1 MENKIS
7 AEIINH
13 SKGEN
18 GGELITYKLTYPR
31 IILSEMNTHKMIMK
45 NTSSCLDEDTF
56 ISVFYKDKQKH
67 DIVQIKRL
75 FELQEKGLE
84 LPEIISF
91 NMRDKEYRTGEKYEE
106 SFIKQKISK
115 VFKSGVKKVYR
126 IHFRKDFYLDCTDE
140 HRLLAYNTEKG
151 FEWIT
156 LKDFQLEEREGQVFG
171 NLSAVTETLYGISL
185 TDFEMNNSRFPNEK
199 DEKLKTYFLG
209 FTPFILERG
218 DGKIRNPFVY
228 RDIEAITY
236 LGKRETYDIE
246 VDGKYHNFLA
256 NGIVVHNSRAIPFEK
271 MVEVVEKEPFI
282 PLAFQCQHKGMQGS
296 QYITD
301 PYVIEKKKEKWLNAR
316 DKAIRSAV
324 DLSKEEISAS
334 YYTNDENGVPIHTKD
349 VYIENSSVSKQICN
363 RLIEPFM
370 WVTQIVTGSIE
381 AFENLFRLRC
391 PIYELEVCP
400 DSVVYARSKK
410 EFIEHYDCFEE
421 KDDLWWLQHNKG
433 QAEIHFMDLAEKMY
447 DALNESEPIEL
458 KAGEWHIPFS
468 NEPCFTPEMSLMDKI
483 VLSCAMIA
491 RTSYTKV
498 GDDQNISL
506 ETARKIFDKCKKER
520 HDSIFEHAGRC
531 MTKYE
536 YETNLRGVVYLD
548 VPDDEEYYYYGGIEK
563 ARGWNKAFKG
573 FLQLRTFIEEGRTI
587 K

>member
-1 MENKIS
+1 MNNKIS

-31 IILSEMNTHKMIMK
+31 IILSEMNTHKLIMK

-56 ISVFYKDKQKH
+56 ISVFYNDKQKH

-75 FELQEKGLE
+75 FECQEKGLE

-91 NMRDKEYRTGEKYEE
+91 NMRYKEYRTGENYEE

-126 IHFRKDFYLDCTDE
+126 IHFKKDFHLDCTDE

-151 FEWIT
+151 FKWIT

-171 NLSAVTETLYGISL
+171 NLAAVNETLYGVSL

-209 FTPFILERG
+209 FTPFISERG

-236 LGKRETYDIE
+236 LGERETYDIE

-271 MVEVVEKEPFI
+271 MVEVVEKEPFVPI
-282 PLAFQCQHKGMQGS
+282 AWQLSHKGMQGTE
-296 QYITD
+296 YLTD
-301 PYVIEKKKEKWLNAR
+301 PEHIKEKNEIWLAAR
-316 DKAIRSAV
+316 DMSV
-324 DLSKEEISAS
+324 DISKELIGNIGKIVYDEDNVVDSVEIPNTSLSKNYS
-334 YYTNDENGVPIHTKD
+334 
-349 VYIENSSVSKQICN
+349 N
-363 RLIEPFM
+363 RLLEPFM
-370 WVTQIVTGSIE
+370 WVTQIVTGSRE
-381 AFENLFRLRC
+381 SFENLFRLRC

-410 EFIEHYDCFEE
+410 EFIEHYGCFEE
-421 KDDLWWLQHNKG
+421 KDDLWWLQRNKG

-458 KAGEWHIPFS
+458 ESGEWHIPFS

-491 RTSYTKV
+491 RTSYTKI
-498 GDDQNISL
+498 GDSQNISL
-506 ETARKIFDKCKKER
+506 ETARNIFERCKKER

-531 MTKYE
+531 MTKRE
-536 YETNLRGVVYLD
+536 WETNLRGKAVYKFSED
-548 VPDDEEYYYYGGIEK
+548 YFDGNFVPENK
-563 ARGWNKAFKG
+563 SKGWNKAFRG
-573 FLQLRTFIEEGRTI
+573 FLQLRTFIEEGLTI

>member
-236 LGKRETYDIE
+236 LGERETYDIE

-271 MVEVVEKEPFI
+271 MVEVVEKEPFVPI
-282 PLAFQCQHKGMQGS
+282 AWQLSHKGMQGTE
-296 QYITD
+296 YLTD
-301 PYVIEKKKEKWLNAR
+301 PEHIKEKNEIWLAAR
-316 DKAIRSAV
+316 DMSV
-324 DLSKEEISAS
+324 DISKELIGNIGKIVYDKDNIVDSVEIPNTSLSKNYS
-334 YYTNDENGVPIHTKD
+334 
-349 VYIENSSVSKQICN
+349 N
-363 RLIEPFM
+363 RLLEPFM
-370 WVTQIVTGSIE
+370 WVTQIVTGSRE

-410 EFIEHYDCFEE
+410 EFIEHYGCFEE

-447 DALNESEPIEL
+447 DALNESEPTEL
-458 KAGEWHIPFS
+458 ESGEWHIPFS
-468 NEPCFTPEMSLMDKI
+468 NEPCFTPEMSLIDKI

-491 RTSYTKV
+491 RTSYTKI
-498 GDDQNISL
+498 GDSQNISL
-506 ETARKIFDKCKKER
+506 ETARNIFERCKKER

-531 MTKYE
+531 MSKKE
-536 YETNLRGVVYLD
+536 WETNLRGKAIYKFSED
-548 VPDDEEYYYYGGIEK
+548 YFDGNFVPENK
-563 ARGWNKAFKG
+563 SKGWNKAFKG
-573 FLQLRTFIEEGRTI
+573 FLQLRTFIEEGLAI

>member
-1 MENKIS
+1 M
-7 AEIINH
+7 
-13 SKGEN
+13 
-18 GGELITYKLTYPR
+18 
-31 IILSEMNTHKMIMK
+31 
-45 NTSSCLDEDTF
+45 
-56 ISVFYKDKQKH
+56 
-67 DIVQIKRL
+67 
-75 FELQEKGLE
+75 
-84 LPEIISF
+84 
-91 NMRDKEYRTGEKYEE
+91 
-106 SFIKQKISK
+106 
-115 VFKSGVKKVYR
+115 
-126 IHFRKDFYLDCTDE
+126 DCTDE

-199 DEKLKTYFLG
+199 YEKLKTYFLG

-271 MVEVVEKEPFI
+271 MVEVVKNEPFI
-282 PLAFQCQHKGMQGS
+282 PLAFQCQHKGMQGN

-301 PYVIEKKKEKWLNAR
+301 PYVIEKKKEKWSNAINSAV
-316 DKAIRSAV
+316 KLAV
-324 DLSKEEISAS
+324 DLSNEEISAS

-349 VYIENSSVSKQICN
+349 VYFENSSVSKQLCN
-363 RLIEPFM
+363 RLLEPFM
-370 WVTQIVTGSIE
+370 WVTQIVTGSRE

-391 PIYELEVCP
+391 PIYNIEGLKFT
-400 DSVVYARSKK
+400 SKK
-410 EFIEHYDCFEE
+410 EAIELHSHL
-421 KDDLWWLQHNKG
+421 KDMTDLEWLQCNSG

-447 DALNESEPIEL
+447 DALNESEPTEL
-458 KAGEWHIPFS
+458 ESGEWHIPFS

-491 RTSYTKV
+491 RTSYTKI
-498 GDDQNISL
+498 GDSQNISL
-506 ETARKIFDKCKKER
+506 ETARNIFERCKKER

-531 MTKYE
+531 MTKRE
-536 YETNLRGVVYLD
+536 WETNLRGKAIYKFSED
-548 VPDDEEYYYYGGIEK
+548 YFDGNFVPEDK
-563 ARGWNKAFKG
+563 SKGWNKAFKG
-573 FLQLRTFIEEGRTI
+573 FLQLRTFIEEGGTI

>member
-271 MVEVVEKEPFI
+271 MVEVVKNEPFI
-282 PLAFQCQHKGMQGS
+282 PLAFQCQHKGMQGN

-301 PYVIEKKKEKWLNAR
+301 PYVIEKKKEKWSNAINSAV
-316 DKAIRSAV
+316 KLAV
-324 DLSKEEISAS
+324 DLSNEEISAS

-349 VYIENSSVSKQICN
+349 VYFENSSVSKQLCN
-363 RLIEPFM
+363 RLLEPFM
-370 WVTQIVTGSIE
+370 WVTQIVTGSRE

-391 PIYELEVCP
+391 PIYNIEGLKFT
-400 DSVVYARSKK
+400 SKK
-410 EFIEHYDCFEE
+410 EAIELHSHL
-421 KDDLWWLQHNKG
+421 KDMTDLEWLQCNSG
-433 QAEIHFMDLAEKMY
+433 QVEIHFMDLAEKMY
-447 DALNESEPIEL
+447 DALNESEPTEL
-458 KAGEWHIPFS
+458 ESGEWHIPFS

-491 RTSYTKV
+491 RTSYTKI
-498 GDDQNISL
+498 GDSQNISL
-506 ETARKIFDKCKKER
+506 ETARNIFERCKKER

-531 MTKYE
+531 MTKRE
-536 YETNLRGVVYLD
+536 WETNLRGKAIYKFSED
-548 VPDDEEYYYYGGIEK
+548 YFDGNFVPEDK
-563 ARGWNKAFKG
+563 SKGWNKAFKG

>member
-45 NTSSCLDEDTF
+45 NTSS
-56 ISVFYKDKQKH
+56 
-67 DIVQIKRL
+67 
-75 FELQEKGLE
+75 
-84 LPEIISF
+84 
-91 NMRDKEYRTGEKYEE
+91 
-106 SFIKQKISK
+106 
-115 VFKSGVKKVYR
+115 
-126 IHFRKDFYLDCTDE
+126 
-140 HRLLAYNTEKG
+140 
-151 FEWIT
+151 
-156 LKDFQLEEREGQVFG
+156 
-171 NLSAVTETLYGISL
+171 
-185 TDFEMNNSRFPNEK
+185 
-199 DEKLKTYFLG
+199 
-209 FTPFILERG
+209 
-218 DGKIRNPFVY
+218 
-228 RDIEAITY
+228 
-236 LGKRETYDIE
+236 
-246 VDGKYHNFLA
+246 
-256 NGIVVHNSRAIPFEK
+256 SRAIPFEK
-271 MVEVVEKEPFI
+271 MVEVVKNEPFI

-296 QYITD
+296 QYLTD

-370 WVTQIVTGSIE
+370 WVTQIVTGSRE

-391 PIYELEVCP
+391 PNYNGCKSWKELCDI
-400 DSVVYARSKK
+400 DSNYTMETPILDRLK
-410 EFIEHYDCFEE
+410 
-421 KDDLWWLQHNKG
+421 LNKG

-447 DALNESEPIEL
+447 DALNESKPIEL
-458 KAGEWHIPFS
+458 KVGEWHIPFS

-498 GDDQNISL
+498 GDEQNVSL

-536 YETNLRGVVYLD
+536 CETNLRGIVHLD

>member
-1 MENKIS
+1 MNNKIS

-31 IILSEMNTHKMIMK
+31 IILSEMNTHKLIMK

-56 ISVFYKDKQKH
+56 ISVFYNDKQKH

-75 FELQEKGLE
+75 FECQEKGLE

-91 NMRDKEYRTGEKYEE
+91 NMRDKEYRTGENYEE

-126 IHFRKDFYLDCTDE
+126 IHFKKDFHLDCTDE

-151 FEWIT
+151 FKWIT

-171 NLSAVTETLYGISL
+171 NLAAVNETLYGVSL

-209 FTPFILERG
+209 FTPFISERG

-236 LGKRETYDIE
+236 LGERETYDIE

-256 NGIVVHNSRAIPFEK
+256 NGIVVHNSRTIPFEK
-271 MVEVVEKEPFI
+271 MVEVVEKEPFVPI
-282 PLAFQCQHKGMQGS
+282 AWQLSHKGMQGTE
-296 QYITD
+296 YLTD
-301 PYVIEKKKEKWLNAR
+301 PEHIKEKNEIWLAAR
-316 DKAIRSAV
+316 DMSV
-324 DLSKEEISAS
+324 DISKELIGNIGKIVYDEDNVVDSVEIPNTSLSKNYS
-334 YYTNDENGVPIHTKD
+334 
-349 VYIENSSVSKQICN
+349 N
-363 RLIEPFM
+363 RLLEPFM
-370 WVTQIVTGSIE
+370 WVTQIVTGSRE
-381 AFENLFRLRC
+381 SFENLFRLRC

-410 EFIEHYDCFEE
+410 EFIEHYGCFEE
-421 KDDLWWLQHNKG
+421 KDDLWWLQRNKG

-458 KAGEWHIPFS
+458 ESGEWHIPFS

-491 RTSYTKV
+491 RTSYTKI
-498 GDDQNISL
+498 GDSQNISL
-506 ETARKIFDKCKKER
+506 ETARNIFERCKKER

-531 MTKYE
+531 MTKRE
-536 YETNLRGVVYLD
+536 WETNLRGKAVYKFSED
-548 VPDDEEYYYYGGIEK
+548 YFDGNFVPENK
-563 ARGWNKAFKG
+563 SKGWNKAFRG
-573 FLQLRTFIEEGRTI
+573 FLQLRTFIEEGLTI

>member
-1 MENKIS
+1 MNNKIS

-18 GGELITYKLTYPR
+18 GGELITYKLTYPH
-31 IILSEMNTHKMIMK
+31 IILAEFNTHKLIMK

-75 FELQEKGLE
+75 FECQEKGLE

-91 NMRDKEYRTGEKYEE
+91 NMRDKEYRTGGKYEE

-126 IHFRKDFYLDCTDE
+126 IHFKKDFHLDCTDE

-151 FEWIT
+151 FKWIT

-171 NLSAVTETLYGISL
+171 NLAAVNETLYGVSL

-236 LGKRETYDIE
+236 LGERETYDIE

-271 MVEVVEKEPFI
+271 MVEVVEKEPFVPI
-282 PLAFQCQHKGMQGS
+282 AWQLSHKGMQGTE
-296 QYITD
+296 YLTD
-301 PYVIEKKKEKWLNAR
+301 PEHIKEKNEIWLAAR
-316 DKAIRSAV
+316 DMSV
-324 DLSKEEISAS
+324 DISKELIGNIGEIVYDEDNVVDSVEIPNTSLSKNYS
-334 YYTNDENGVPIHTKD
+334 
-349 VYIENSSVSKQICN
+349 N
-363 RLIEPFM
+363 RLLEPFM
-370 WVTQIVTGSIE
+370 WVTQIVTGSRE
-381 AFENLFRLRC
+381 AFENLFWLRC

-410 EFIEHYDCFEE
+410 EFIEHYGCFEE
-421 KDDLWWLQHNKG
+421 KDDLWWLQRNKG

-447 DALNESEPIEL
+447 DALNESEPTEL
-458 KAGEWHIPFS
+458 ESGEWHIPFS

-491 RTSYTKV
+491 RTSYTKI
-498 GDDQNISL
+498 GDSQNISL
-506 ETARKIFDKCKKER
+506 ETARNIFERCKKER

-531 MTKYE
+531 MTKRE
-536 YETNLRGVVYLD
+536 WETNLRGKAIYKFSED
-548 VPDDEEYYYYGGIEK
+548 YFDGNFVPENK
-563 ARGWNKAFKG
+563 SKGWNKAFKG
-573 FLQLRTFIEEGRTI
+573 FLQLRTFIEEGLSI

>member
-1 MENKIS
+1 MKNKIS

-75 FELQEKGLE
+75 FELQEKGLK

-91 NMRDKEYRTGEKYEE
+91 NMRDKEYRTGGKYEE
-106 SFIKQKISK
+106 SFIKQNISK

-126 IHFRKDFYLDCTDE
+126 IHFGKGLYLECTDE
-140 HRLLAYNTEKG
+140 HRLLTDSNKG
-151 FEWIT
+151 GGMKWIT
-156 LKDFQLEEREGQVFG
+156 LKDFNIESKDERIFGDLSLLSQNLYSISMTSFEIMNPKIAKKGEERITFFEP
-171 NLSAVTETLYGISL
+171 YISEL
-185 TDFEMNNSRFPNEK
+185 R
-199 DEKLKTYFLG
+199 
-209 FTPFILERG
+209 
-218 DGKIRNPFVY
+218 DGRIRNPFLY
-228 RDIEAITY
+228 RKISAISY
-236 LGKRETYDIE
+236 VGERETYDIE

-256 NGIVVHNSRAIPFEK
+256 NGIVVHNSRAIPFDKIMKVIE
-271 MVEVVEKEPFI
+271 EDPFYPI
-282 PLAFQCQHKGMQGS
+282 AYQKHHKGMQGKE
-296 QYITD
+296 YFTD
-301 PYVIEKKKEKWLNAR
+301 ESDIANCEYMWSCAIESALAVAEDMYKNGLTKQLINRIVEPYA
-316 DKAIRSAV
+316 
-324 DLSKEEISAS
+324 
-334 YYTNDENGVPIHTKD
+334 
-349 VYIENSSVSKQICN
+349 
-363 RLIEPFM
+363 
-370 WVTQIVTGSIE
+370 WVTQLCTGTRES
-381 AFENLFRLRC
+381 FENLFRLRC
-391 PIYELEVCP
+391 PIYPGGCKSWKELCDL
-400 DSVVYARSKK
+400 DSNYTMEASTL
-410 EFIEHYDCFEE
+410 E
-421 KDDLWWLQHNKG
+421 KLKVNKG

-458 KAGEWHIPFS
+458 KSGEWHIPFS

-491 RTSYTKV
+491 RTSYTKI
-498 GDDQNISL
+498 GDSQNISL
-506 ETARKIFDKCKKER
+506 ETARNIFEKCKKER

-536 YETNLRGVVYLD
+536 CETNLRGVVYLD
-548 VPDDEEYYYYGGIEK
+548 VPDDEEYYYYSGIEK

>member
-18 GGELITYKLTYPR
+18 GGDLITYKLTYPR

-185 TDFEMNNSRFPNEK
+185 TNFEMNNSRFPNEK

-271 MVEVVEKEPFI
+271 MEVVKNEPFI
-282 PLAFQCQHKGMQGS
+282 PLAFQCQHKGMQGN

-301 PYVIEKKKEKWLNAR
+301 PYVIEKKKEKWSNAINSAV
-316 DKAIRSAV
+316 KLAV
-324 DLSKEEISAS
+324 DLSNEEISAS

-349 VYIENSSVSKQICN
+349 VYFENSSVSKQLCN
-363 RLIEPFM
+363 RLLEPFM
-370 WVTQIVTGSIE
+370 WVTQIVTGSRE

-391 PIYELEVCP
+391 PIYNIEGLKFT
-400 DSVVYARSKK
+400 SKK
-410 EFIEHYDCFEE
+410 EAIELHSHL
-421 KDDLWWLQHNKG
+421 KDMTDLEWLQCNSG

-447 DALNESEPIEL
+447 DALNESEPTEL
-458 KAGEWHIPFS
+458 ESGEWHIPFS

-491 RTSYTKV
+491 RTSYTKI
-498 GDDQNISL
+498 GDSQNISL
-506 ETARKIFDKCKKER
+506 ETARNIFERCKKER

-531 MTKYE
+531 MTKRE
-536 YETNLRGVVYLD
+536 WETNLRGKAIYKFSED
-548 VPDDEEYYYYGGIEK
+548 YFDGNFVPENK
-563 ARGWNKAFKG
+563 SKGWNKAFKG
-573 FLQLRTFIEEGRTI
+573 FLQLRTFIEEGLTI

>member
-1 MENKIS
+1 MNNKIS

-31 IILSEMNTHKMIMK
+31 IILAEFNTHKLIMK

-75 FELQEKGLE
+75 FECQEKGLE

-91 NMRDKEYRTGEKYEE
+91 NMRDKEYRTGENYEE

-126 IHFRKDFYLDCTDE
+126 IHFKKDFHLDCTDE

-151 FEWIT
+151 FKWIT

-171 NLSAVTETLYGISL
+171 NLAAVNETLYGVSL

-236 LGKRETYDIE
+236 LGERETYDIE

-271 MVEVVEKEPFI
+271 MVEVVEKEPFVPI
-282 PLAFQCQHKGMQGS
+282 AWQLSHKGMQGTE
-296 QYITD
+296 YLTD
-301 PYVIEKKKEKWLNAR
+301 PEHIKEKNEIWLAAR
-316 DKAIRSAV
+316 DMSV
-324 DLSKEEISAS
+324 DISKELIGNIGKIVYDEDNVVDSVEIPNTSLSKNYS
-334 YYTNDENGVPIHTKD
+334 
-349 VYIENSSVSKQICN
+349 N
-363 RLIEPFM
+363 RLLEPFM
-370 WVTQIVTGSIE
+370 WVTQIVTGSRE

-410 EFIEHYDCFEE
+410 EFIEHYGCFEE
-421 KDDLWWLQHNKG
+421 KDDLWWLQRNKG

-447 DALNESEPIEL
+447 DALNESEPTEL
-458 KAGEWHIPFS
+458 ESGEWHIPFS

-491 RTSYTKV
+491 RTSYTKI
-498 GDDQNISL
+498 GDSQNISL
-506 ETARKIFDKCKKER
+506 ETARNIFERCKKER

-531 MTKYE
+531 MTKRE
-536 YETNLRGVVYLD
+536 WETNLRGKAIYKFSED
-548 VPDDEEYYYYGGIEK
+548 YFDGNFVPENK
-563 ARGWNKAFKG
+563 SKGWNKAFKG
-573 FLQLRTFIEEGRTI
+573 FLQLRTFIEEGLTI

>member
-199 DEKLKTYFLG
+199 YEKLKTYFLG

-271 MVEVVEKEPFI
+271 MVEVVKNEPFI
-282 PLAFQCQHKGMQGS
+282 PLAFQCQHKGMQGN

-301 PYVIEKKKEKWLNAR
+301 PYVIEKKKEKWSNAINSAV
-316 DKAIRSAV
+316 KLAV
-324 DLSKEEISAS
+324 DLSNEEISAS

-349 VYIENSSVSKQICN
+349 VYFENSSVSKQLCN
-363 RLIEPFM
+363 RLLEPFM
-370 WVTQIVTGSIE
+370 WVTQIVTGSRE

-391 PIYELEVCP
+391 PIYSIEGLKFT
-400 DSVVYARSKK
+400 SKK
-410 EFIEHYDCFEE
+410 EAIELHSHL
-421 KDDLWWLQHNKG
+421 KDMTDLEWLQCNSG

-447 DALNESEPIEL
+447 DALNESEPTEL
-458 KAGEWHIPFS
+458 ESGEWHIPFS

-491 RTSYTKV
+491 RTSYTKI
-498 GDDQNISL
+498 GDSQNISL
-506 ETARKIFDKCKKER
+506 ETARNIFERCKKER

-531 MTKYE
+531 MTKRGW
-536 YETNLRGVVYLD
+536 ETNLRGKAIYKFSED
-548 VPDDEEYYYYGGIEK
+548 YFDGNFVPEDK
-563 ARGWNKAFKG
+563 SKGWNKAFKG

>member
-199 DEKLKTYFLG
+199 YEKLKTYFLG

-271 MVEVVEKEPFI
+271 MVEVVKNEPFI
-282 PLAFQCQHKGMQGS
+282 PLAFQCQHKGMQGN

-301 PYVIEKKKEKWLNAR
+301 PYVIEKKKEKWSNAI
-316 DKAIRSAV
+316 DSAVKLAV
-324 DLSKEEISAS
+324 DLSNEEISAS

-349 VYIENSSVSKQICN
+349 VYFENSSVSKQLCN
-363 RLIEPFM
+363 RLLEPFM
-370 WVTQIVTGSIE
+370 WVTQIVTGSRE

-391 PIYELEVCP
+391 PIYNIEGLKFT
-400 DSVVYARSKK
+400 SKK
-410 EFIEHYDCFEE
+410 EAIELHSHL
-421 KDDLWWLQHNKG
+421 KDMTDLEWLQCNSG

-447 DALNESEPIEL
+447 DALNESEPTEL
-458 KAGEWHIPFS
+458 ESGEWYIPFS

-491 RTSYTKV
+491 RTSYTKI
-498 GDDQNISL
+498 GDSQNISL
-506 ETARKIFDKCKKER
+506 ETARNIFERCKKER

-531 MTKYE
+531 MTKRE
-536 YETNLRGVVYLD
+536 WETNLRGKAIYKFSED
-548 VPDDEEYYYYGGIEK
+548 YFDGNFVPEDK
-563 ARGWNKAFKG
+563 SKGWNKAFKG

>member
-1 MENKIS
+1 MKNKIS

-31 IILSEMNTHKMIMK
+31 IILSEMNTHKLIMK
-45 NTSSCLDEDTF
+45 NTSSCLDENTF
-56 ISVFYKDKQKH
+56 IDVFYKDKQKY
-67 DIVQIKRL
+67 DLVQIKIL

-126 IHFRKDFYLDCTDE
+126 IHFGKGLYLECTDE
-140 HRLLAYNTEKG
+140 HRLLTDSNKEGRMK
-151 FEWIT
+151 WIT
-156 LKDFQLEEREGQVFG
+156 LKDFNIESKDNRIFGDLSLLSQNLYSISMTSFEIMNPKIAKNGEERITFFEP
-171 NLSAVTETLYGISL
+171 YISEL
-185 TDFEMNNSRFPNEK
+185 R
-199 DEKLKTYFLG
+199 
-209 FTPFILERG
+209 
-218 DGKIRNPFVY
+218 DGRIRNPFLY
-228 RDIEAITY
+228 RKISAISY
-236 LGKRETYDIE
+236 VGERETYDIE
-246 VDGKYHNFLA
+246 VDGRYHNFIA

-271 MVEVVEKEPFI
+271 MVEVVKKEPFI
-282 PLAFQCQHKGMQGS
+282 PLAFQCQHKGMQGTE
-296 QYITD
+296 YITD

-334 YYTNDENGVPIHTKD
+334 YYVNDENGVPIHTKD

-363 RLIEPFM
+363 RLLESFM
-370 WVTQIVTGSIE
+370 WVTQIVTGSRE

-391 PIYELEVCP
+391 PNYNGCKSWKELCDI
-400 DSVVYARSKK
+400 DSNYTMETPILDRLK
-410 EFIEHYDCFEE
+410 
-421 KDDLWWLQHNKG
+421 LNKG

-447 DALNESEPIEL
+447 DALNESKSIEL

-491 RTSYTKV
+491 RTSYTKI
-498 GDDQNISL
+498 GDSQNISL
-506 ETARKIFDKCKKER
+506 ETARNIFERCKKER

-531 MTKYE
+531 MTKRE
-536 YETNLRGVVYLD
+536 WETNLRGKAIYKFSED
-548 VPDDEEYYYYGGIEK
+548 YFDGNFVPENK
-563 ARGWNKAFKG
+563 SKGWNKAFKG
-573 FLQLRTFIEEGRTI
+573 FLQLRTFIEEGLTI

>member
-1 MENKIS
+1 MKNKIS

-75 FELQEKGLE
+75 FECQEKGLE

-91 NMRDKEYRTGEKYEE
+91 NMRDKEYRAGENYEE

-126 IHFRKDFYLDCTDE
+126 IHFKKDFHLDCTDE

-151 FEWIT
+151 FKWIT

-171 NLSAVTETLYGISL
+171 NLAAVNETLYGVSL

-236 LGKRETYDIE
+236 LGERETYDIE
-246 VDGKYHNFLA
+246 VDDKYHNFLA

-271 MVEVVEKEPFI
+271 MVEVVEKEPFVPI
-282 PLAFQCQHKGMQGS
+282 AWQLSHKGMQGTE
-296 QYITD
+296 YLTD
-301 PYVIEKKKEKWLNAR
+301 PEHIKEKNEIWLAAR
-316 DKAIRSAV
+316 DMSV
-324 DLSKEEISAS
+324 DISKELIGNIGKIVYDEDNVVDSVEIPNTSLSKNYS
-334 YYTNDENGVPIHTKD
+334 
-349 VYIENSSVSKQICN
+349 N
-363 RLIEPFM
+363 RLLEPFM
-370 WVTQIVTGSIE
+370 WVTQIVTGSRE

-410 EFIEHYDCFEE
+410 EFIEHYGCFEE
-421 KDDLWWLQHNKG
+421 KDDLWWLQRNKG

-447 DALNESEPIEL
+447 DALNESEPTEL
-458 KAGEWHIPFS
+458 ESGEWHIPFS

-483 VLSCAMIA
+483 ILSCAMIA
-491 RTSYTKV
+491 RTSYTKI
-498 GDDQNISL
+498 GDSQNISL
-506 ETARKIFDKCKKER
+506 ETARNIFERCKKER

-531 MTKYE
+531 MTKRE
-536 YETNLRGVVYLD
+536 WETNLRGKAIYKFSED
-548 VPDDEEYYYYGGIEK
+548 YFDGNFVPEDK
-563 ARGWNKAFKG
+563 SKGWNKAFKG

>member
-199 DEKLKTYFLG
+199 
-209 FTPFILERG
+209 
-218 DGKIRNPFVY
+218 
-228 RDIEAITY
+228 
-236 LGKRETYDIE
+236 
-246 VDGKYHNFLA
+246 
-256 NGIVVHNSRAIPFEK
+256 
-271 MVEVVEKEPFI
+271 
-282 PLAFQCQHKGMQGS
+282 
-296 QYITD
+296 
-301 PYVIEKKKEKWLNAR
+301 
-316 DKAIRSAV
+316 
-324 DLSKEEISAS
+324 
-334 YYTNDENGVPIHTKD
+334 
-349 VYIENSSVSKQICN
+349 
-363 RLIEPFM
+363 
-370 WVTQIVTGSIE
+370 
-381 AFENLFRLRC
+381 
-391 PIYELEVCP
+391 YE
-400 DSVVYARSKK
+400 
-410 EFIEHYDCFEE
+410 
-421 KDDLWWLQHNKG
+421 
-433 QAEIHFMDLAEKMY
+433 
-447 DALNESEPIEL
+447 
-458 KAGEWHIPFS
+458 
-468 NEPCFTPEMSLMDKI
+468 
-483 VLSCAMIA
+483 
-491 RTSYTKV
+491 
-498 GDDQNISL
+498 
-506 ETARKIFDKCKKER
+506 
-520 HDSIFEHAGRC
+520 
-531 MTKYE
+531 
-536 YETNLRGVVYLD
+536 
-548 VPDDEEYYYYGGIEK
+548 
-563 ARGWNKAFKG
+563 
-573 FLQLRTFIEEGRTI
+573 
-587 K
+587 

>member
-31 IILSEMNTHKMIMK
+31 IILAEFNTHKLIMK

-75 FELQEKGLE
+75 FECQEKGLE

-91 NMRDKEYRTGEKYEE
+91 NMRDKEYRTGENYEE

-126 IHFRKDFYLDCTDE
+126 IHFKKDFHLDCTDE
-140 HRLLAYNTEKG
+140 HRLLAYNTGKG
-151 FEWIT
+151 FKWIT

-171 NLSAVTETLYGISL
+171 NLAAVNETLYGVSL

-218 DGKIRNPFVY
+218 DGKIGNPFVY

-236 LGKRETYDIE
+236 LGERETYDIE

-271 MVEVVEKEPFI
+271 MVEVVEKEPFVPI
-282 PLAFQCQHKGMQGS
+282 AWQLSHKGMQGTE
-296 QYITD
+296 YLTD
-301 PYVIEKKKEKWLNAR
+301 PEHIKEKNEIWLAAR
-316 DKAIRSAV
+316 DMSV
-324 DLSKEEISAS
+324 DISKELIGNIGKIVYDEDNVVDSVEIPNTSLSKNYS
-334 YYTNDENGVPIHTKD
+334 
-349 VYIENSSVSKQICN
+349 N
-363 RLIEPFM
+363 RLLEPFM
-370 WVTQIVTGSIE
+370 WVTQIVTGSRE

-410 EFIEHYDCFEE
+410 EFIEHYGCFEE
-421 KDDLWWLQHNKG
+421 KDDLWWLQRNKG

-447 DALNESEPIEL
+447 DALNESEPTEL
-458 KAGEWHIPFS
+458 ESGEWHIPFS

-491 RTSYTKV
+491 RTSYTKI
-498 GDDQNISL
+498 GDSQNISL
-506 ETARKIFDKCKKER
+506 ETARNIFERCKKER

-531 MTKYE
+531 MTKRE
-536 YETNLRGVVYLD
+536 WETNLRGKAIYKFSED
-548 VPDDEEYYYYGGIEK
+548 YFDGNFVPENK
-563 ARGWNKAFKG
+563 SKGWNKAFKG
-573 FLQLRTFIEEGRTI
+573 FLQLRTFIEEGLTI

>member
-1 MENKIS
+1 MKNKIS

-75 FELQEKGLE
+75 FECQEKGLE

-91 NMRDKEYRTGEKYEE
+91 NMRDKEYRAGENYEE

-126 IHFRKDFYLDCTDE
+126 IHFKKDFHLDCTDE

-151 FEWIT
+151 FKWIT

-171 NLSAVTETLYGISL
+171 NLAAVNETLYGVSL

-236 LGKRETYDIE
+236 LGERETYDIE
-246 VDGKYHNFLA
+246 VDGKYHNFIA

-536 YETNLRGVVYLD
+536 YETNLRGVVHLD

>member
-271 MVEVVEKEPFI
+271 MVEVVKNEPFI
-282 PLAFQCQHKGMQGS
+282 PLAFQCQHKGMQGN

-301 PYVIEKKKEKWLNAR
+301 PYVIEKKKEKWSNAINSAV
-316 DKAIRSAV
+316 KLAV
-324 DLSKEEISAS
+324 DLSNEEISAS

-349 VYIENSSVSKQICN
+349 VYFENSSVSKQLCN
-363 RLIEPFM
+363 RLLEPFM
-370 WVTQIVTGSIE
+370 WVTQIVTGSRE

-391 PIYELEVCP
+391 PIYNIEGLKFT
-400 DSVVYARSKK
+400 SKK
-410 EFIEHYDCFEE
+410 EAIELHSHL
-421 KDDLWWLQHNKG
+421 KDMTDLEWLQCNSG

-447 DALNESEPIEL
+447 DALNESEPTEL
-458 KAGEWHIPFS
+458 ESGEWHIPFS

-491 RTSYTKV
+491 RTSYTKI
-498 GDDQNISL
+498 GDEQSISL

-531 MTKYE
+531 MTKRE
-536 YETNLRGVVYLD
+536 WETNLRGKAIYKFSED
-548 VPDDEEYYYYGGIEK
+548 YFDGNFVPENESK
-563 ARGWNKAFKG
+563 GWNKAFKG